1 MKTTIAILLFF
12 SMNLLSAQ
20 SSTISGTIESKNNRE
35 KVAFATVS
43 IFDANTKSFVKSTTT
58 DEKGT
63 YDIHVTN
70 VAFFVQIEIIG
81 YKTFRSK
88 TFTPTNGNLNQNF
101 ELEEDVLALNEVVVM
116 QNKSLIK
123 LSRDKMIVDIEKA
136 GFGNGNDGLETL
148 SKLPGVQLDKDEN
161 VVFRGSNN
169 LQIMIDGKPSLLTG
183 EELKQ
188 YLKTLDGANI
198 KAVEIIA
205 NPSAKYDAAGSAG
218 IFNIVLKKSAANGL
232 TGNVRSSIGYAEFI
246 KNYNGLNLYNNTEK
260 WNLKFGLNYGYNESV
275 NRRTIDQTVATPSL
289 TTTLKQKNDWL
300 PVTNSYSG
308 NFGAAHQLNKNAT
321 IGASTNYSIYKSDE
335 KTNGRT
341 EEFDN
346 AVYKRFTILDTQDDI
361 LNTTLTSTLFYNF
374 ASDSLDT
381 KIDAQLSY
389 ANYQNDSDRL
399 TSNAYFNASTN
410 EIYRNTEAVKYQNPT
425 NFNILSAKID
435 FEKKVT
441 KTFNFETG
449 TKLSYVNN
457 DYTINLQDRDDQGN
471 YVLNTNRSNHL
482 IYKESIIS
490 GYGITNLTKGK
501 FDIQAGLRAEYINY
515 DATSLNSN
523 STNKDHYLS
532 LFPSF
537 SVNGNFESNQF
548 KFSYSRRIQRP
559 RYLYLNPYY
568 EYIDTYNVSVG
579 NPDLTPQFT
588 DAFELVWIKKQ
599 KTSVSLFANFSKDEM
614 YQIIDYDQDTKI
626 TTLFYDNIGKSK
638 SIGLS
643 LNTNWSLKKWWE
655 VQLNTEV
662 AYGQATSNLEGYK
675 FNNSGVSYSGAL
687 NQSFTL
693 AKDWSATWNS
703 FYSQNGDY
711 GNTTFKPSYD
721 MSFSMRKD
729 FFDKK
734 IRMNLSA
741 QNVLKKSQWIQS
753 TQQDNV
759 TTNWINR
766 WETRK
771 ITLSITYNFGTAKKK
786 EVKDADLNE
795 EQNRL

>member
-289 TTTLKQKNDWL
+289 TATLKQKNDWL

-346 AVYKRFTILDTQDDI
+346 AVYKRFTLLDTQDDI

-410 EIYRNTEAVKYQNPT
+410 EKYRNTEAVKYQNPT

-457 DYTINLQDRDDQGN
+457 VYTINLQDKDDQGN

-490 GYGITNLTKGK
+490 GYGITNFTKGK

-515 DATSLNSN
+515 DATSLTSN